1 MVDTATAPSGNAWTR
16 LANSNPIMEFI
27 DVTLRGS
34 GQVIFM
40 DNPLTG
46 LLNFVA
52 MFVGAARGRYLWL
65 QRYAGG
71 RLLANLPCG

>member
-1 MVDTATAPSGNAWTR
+1 MVDATNVQSGNPWTR
-16 LANSNPIMEFI
+16 AANSNPILEFI
-27 DVTLRGS
+27 DVVLRGS

-52 MFVGAARGRYLWL
+52 MFVGAYN
-65 QRYAGG
+65 GG
-71 RLLANLPCG
+71 TT